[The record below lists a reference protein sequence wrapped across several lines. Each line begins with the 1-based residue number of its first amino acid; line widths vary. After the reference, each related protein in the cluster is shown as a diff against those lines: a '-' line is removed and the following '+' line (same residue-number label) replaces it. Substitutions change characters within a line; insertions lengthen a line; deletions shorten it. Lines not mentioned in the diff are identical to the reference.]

1 LPSEKH
7 MLVLLARHGTTD
19 LNAKDAYRGPIDAP
33 LDARGKRDAH
43 KLAYYLEPIAV
54 SGIVLS
60 DRKRTRETAHIIADH
75 KGIDRNMLTEN
86 PRLRAWDVGDLGGQP
101 KNAENIKLVDYHVQH
116 PDIPLPGGESLY
128 EFQSRIRP
136 LIVEAIRI
144 GLHIGEPI
152 LLVAHSSIIHEV
164 GTMLGGHHDYTLV
177 EPGGV
182 AAIYIENGKLD
193 AEPIFKPRP
202 ASSARG
208 QEIT

>member
-33 LDARGKRDAH
+33 LDIKGKRDAH

-54 SGIVLS
+54 SGVVLS

-86 PRLRAWDVGDLGGQP
+86 PGLRAWDVGNLGGKP
-101 KNAENIKLVDYHVQH
+101 KNAENVKLVDYHVEH
-116 PDIPLPGGESLY
+116 PDIPLPGGESLA

-144 GLHIGEPI
+144 
-152 LLVAHSSIIHEV
+152 VVHSSVIHEV
-164 GTMLGGHHDYTLV
+164 GTMFGGRHDYTLV
-177 EPGGV
+177 EPGGL
-182 AAIYIENGKLD
+182 AAIYIQNGKLD
-193 AEPIFKPRP
+193 AEPIVKPRP
-202 ASSARG
+202 ESSARG
-208 QEIT
+208 QELT